1 MFTSKQYRAKAVEYG
16 KLGKTATGSNE
27 RHSTVVEKGK
37 KMAET
42 IHAVLDRME
51 TQQATSHLR

>member
-1 MFTSKQYRAKAVEYG
+1 
-16 KLGKTATGSNE
+16 LGKTATGSNE